1 MPIPLSGKT
10 RPGGRCP
17 AKCTIRLGP
26 APRFVPQRCIPA
38 PGEHERGAGV
48 RARQSRV
55 DRAVTKGE
63 GPPAPVAGSAS
74 GAGLTGDNASGSL
87 QPLVLRSD
95 DRTSTTLPNSLRPEG
110 VGHKAML
117 AGQLVP
123 DIKPVSILNE
133 ISMKNDYTARAP
145 LSS

>member
-1 MPIPLSGKT
+1 SWCSSVLLT
-10 RPGGRCP
+10 
-17 AKCTIRLGP
+17 
-26 APRFVPQRCIPA
+26 

-55 DRAVTKGE
+55 VRAVTQGE

-110 VGHKAML
+110 VGHNIML
-117 AGQLVP
+117 AGP
-123 DIKPVSILNE
+123 PHRDIKPLSIIDE
-133 ISMKNDYTARAP
+133 ISMKNASPAHFPSTGIGRSTRNVVP
-145 LSS
+145 IRGSLT